1 MQECVDRFRTPPGA
15 ALKDPRSDTS
25 SVQTADTVEQVHQ
38 VVRTMILDGSLA
50 PGAIVSQVSLAR
62 RLGVSRTPLRE
73 ALRLLQHEGLIEAE
87 QRRRPRITPIE
98 PAAIDA
104 LYADRIL
111 TEALG
116 ISLTVPL
123 LRAADV
129 DGLQNTL
136 TAMSGFIA
144 RQQFDDWQVSHNQ
157 FHHLLV
163 SHAGAHLVP
172 KITAGRQRSQRY
184 IRLYAQVPRLWEV
197 GQQDHVSITE
207 ACLRRDAPA
216 AAQRLARH
224 LARSALNILAI
235 TAPEYEPRAL
245 RSALILIGV
254 SSGGSEASAR
264 SQS

>member
-1 MQECVDRFRTPPGA
+1 MRQCVDRFTDEERH
-15 ALKDPRSDTS
+15 LKEPSSETS
-25 SVQTADTVEQVHQ
+25 LAQTDAVEHVHQ
-38 VVRTMILDGSLA
+38 ALRTMILDGSLA
-50 PGAIVSQVSLAR
+50 PGVVVSQVSLAR
-62 RLGVSRTPLRE
+62 QLGVSRTPLRE

-87 QRRRPRITPIE
+87 QRRRPRITPVE

-123 LRAADV
+123 LRASDLDA
-129 DGLQNTL
+129 LQAAL
-136 TAMSGFIA
+136 TAMSAFLA
-144 RQQFDDWQVSHNQ
+144 RQEFDHWQESHSH

-163 SHAGAHLVP
+163 SHAGTHLVP

-184 IRLYAQVPRLWEV
+184 IRLYSQVPRLWEI

-207 ACLRRDAPA
+207 ACLRRDAVV
-216 AAQRLARH
+216 AAQLLTRH
-224 LARSALNILAI
+224 LARSALNILSI

-245 RSALILIGV
+245 RAALRLIGV
-254 SSGGSEASAR
+254 GSEATAS
-264 SQS
+264 

>member
-1 MQECVDRFRTPPGA
+1 
-15 ALKDPRSDTS
+15 
-25 SVQTADTVEQVHQ
+25 
-38 VVRTMILDGSLA
+38 MILDGSLA
-50 PGAIVSQVSLAR
+50 PGAVVSQVSLAR
-62 RLGVSRTPLRE
+62 TLGVSRTPLRE
-73 ALRLLQHEGLIEAE
+73 ALRLLQHEGLIDAQ
-87 QRRRPRITPIE
+87 QRRRPRITPVE
-98 PAAIDA
+98 PPAIDA

-111 TEALG
+111 LEALG

-123 LRAADV
+123 LRASDTDA
-129 DGLQNTL
+129 LQETL

-144 RQQFDDWQVSHNQ
+144 RQQFDEWQVAHNH

-184 IRLYAQVPRLWEV
+184 IRLHTQVPRLWEV

-207 ACLRRDAPA
+207 ACMRRDAPT

-224 LARSALNILAI
+224 LARTVLNILAI

-245 RSALILIGV
+245 RSALRLIGV
-254 SSGGSEASAR
+254 SSDNADTSTPFVRHS
-264 SQS
+264 